1 MATEALNQILFI
13 QIRSLCQVCS
23 FFKSP
28 YNFTGYTPMDRGNQ
42 SSFLCIFWE
51 ERSLHLVFLIEE
63 LSGKCALLLQN
74 IRCLQKKSEGCRK
87 FRGEIGQ
94 KSLSRS
100 FKHIKKVSKQQQE
113 FFPTLFIPPPFAWTA
128 RIHREIIKFCARCG
142 DSHGK
147 RRMNLL
153 SLTLLDC
160 LT

>member
-1 MATEALNQILFI
+1 M
-13 QIRSLCQVCS
+13 SLEIEIVCQVWCK
-23 FFKSP
+23 FESP
-28 YNFTGYTPMDRGNQ
+28 YSFTGNTPMDRGNQ
-42 SSFLCIFWE
+42 SSFLCIYFEWE
-51 ERSLHLVFLIEE
+51 KSSDLVFLIEE

-94 KSLSRS
+94 S
-100 FKHIKKVSKQQQE
+100 FFKRIKNKKNFSNS
-113 FFPTLFIPPPFAWTA
+113 IHPPLNCYAM

-153 SLTLLDC
+153 SLTHLLDC

>member
-1 MATEALNQILFI
+1 MVTEALNRKLALINIDLVS
-13 QIRSLCQVCS
+13 SLH
-23 FFKSP
+23 FFQSP

-100 FKHIKKVSKQQQE
+100 FKHIKKVSSSKNFFQLYSSLPPLLELRE
-113 FFPTLFIPPPFAWTA
+113 FTERSSSFVPDVVTVM
-128 RIHREIIKFCARCG
+128 
-142 DSHGK
+142 GK
-147 RRMNLL
+147 EEWIY
-153 SLTLLDC
+153 SL
-160 LT
+160 